1 MGKFRFRLVFSLLAV
16 TLIVLA
22 SLGLIIGQLF
32 KDFYFESITD
42 RLKKEAELA
51 GFSVLE
57 SGLSEN
63 GQSQE
68 MALRI
73 SEKLDTRVTIIL
85 ADGTVVG
92 ESSSDPQLMDNHIDR
107 PEIQSVIE
115 GEGHYEIRYSDTV
128 GKELLYYA
136 VPVEEAGET
145 IGFLRLGIPFEELN
159 NMNQKI
165 WGLLIFSFSLAF
177 FVIVSVSY
185 RIANQMIRPIEAAT
199 KVANSLAEGNYKAR
213 TMESSHDE
221 VGQLSRSINVL
232 AYNLDQITRRHQIQQ
247 ERMETLIE
255 NMGSGLIFINPR
267 GDISLIN
274 RSCKDIFQEDTDL
287 WLNRLYHEA
296 LKHKEIIKIVQDIF
310 MTEKKQRKQIKLPIH
325 LEVRHFDVYGAPII
339 GEDEKLR
346 GIALVFH
353 DITELKKLEQVRKDF
368 VANVSHEL
376 KTPVTSIR
384 GFAETLLDGAMEEQ
398 KLREQFL
405 TIIWK
410 ESERL
415 QNLIHDL
422 LELSRIEQQYF
433 KLNWQKTNISDIV
446 EDVHTLLRPKAEEK
460 DIQLNIKCIGDTVI
474 DGDPVRIK
482 QIVINLVNNS
492 ITYTP
497 ASGEVLVE
505 VEEQDEDVVLKV
517 RDTGIG
523 ISESELPRIF
533 ERFYRVD
540 RARSR
545 NSGGTG
551 LGLAIVKH
559 LVEAHHGKIDVESHV
574 GKGTLFILIF
584 NKEAKAEH
592 GFFMN
597 HRSTNN
603 ELDV

>member
-22 SLGLIIGQLF
+22 GLGLIIGQLF
-32 KDFYFESITD
+32 KEFYFESITD

-51 GFSVLE
+51 GFSLLE
-57 SGLSEN
+57 LGLDNEEHT
-63 GQSQE
+63 Q
-68 MALRI
+68 ALAVKI

-92 ESSSDPQLMDNHIDR
+92 ESATDPREMDNHIDR
-107 PEIQSVIE
+107 PEIRSVIE
-115 GEGHYEIRYSDTV
+115 GNPQYEIRYSDTV
-128 GKELLYYA
+128 NNELLYYA
-136 VPVEEAGET
+136 VPIQGDGEET
-145 IGFLRLGIPFEELN
+145 IGFFRLGIPFEELN
-159 NMNQKI
+159 EMNRKI
-165 WGLLIFSFSLAF
+165 WGILIFSFSLAF
-177 FVIVSVSY
+177 IVIVSVTF
-185 RIANQMIRPIEAAT
+185 RIANEMIRPIEAAT

-213 TMESSHDE
+213 TMEGSQNE
-221 VGQLSRSINVL
+221 VGQLNRSINVL
-232 AYNLDQITRRHQIQQ
+232 AYNLDQITRRHKIQQ
-247 ERMETLIE
+247 GRMETLIE

-274 RSCKDIFQEDTDL
+274 RSCKDIFQENTDL
-287 WLNRLYHEA
+287 WLNCLYHDA
-296 LKHKEIIKIVQDIF
+296 FVHKEIIKIVQDIF
-310 MTEKKQRKQIKLPIH
+310 MTEKRQRRQIKLPIH

-376 KTPVTSIR
+376 KTPVTSIK
-384 GFAETLLDGAMEEQ
+384 GFTETLLDGAMGDPQLTE
-398 KLREQFL
+398 KFL
-405 TIIWK
+405 TIILK

-433 KLNWQKTNISDIV
+433 KLNWQKTNVSDIV
-446 EDVHTLLRPKAEEK
+446 EDVHVLLRPKANEK
-460 DIQLNIKCIGDTVI
+460 DLHFKVECVGDTVI

-497 ASGEVLVE
+497 AGGEVFVE
-505 VEEQDEDVVLKV
+505 VLEQDEEVVLKV
-517 RDTGIG
+517 KDSGIG

-533 ERFYRVD
+533 ERFYRID

-559 LVEAHHGKIDVESHV
+559 LVEAHHGKIDVESKV
-574 GKGTLFILIF
+574 GKGTLFMITL
-584 NKEAKAEH
+584 NKDMKE
-592 GFFMN
+592 GDDLFS
-597 HRSTNN
+597 R
-603 ELDV
+603 

>member
-1 MGKFRFRLVFSLLAV
+1 MGKFRFRLVFSILAV
-16 TLIVLA
+16 TLIVLVG
-22 SLGLIIGQLF
+22 LGLIIGQLF
-32 KDFYFESITD
+32 KDFYFDSITD
-42 RLKKEAELA
+42 RLKKEADLA
-51 GFSVLE
+51 AYSVLE
-57 SGLSEN
+57 LGLYDEERT
-63 GQSQE
+63 QQLAIE
-68 MALRI
+68 I
-73 SEKLDTRVTIIL
+73 SKKLTTRVTLIL

-92 ESSSDPQLMDNHIDR
+92 ESEVDDLQVLDNHLDR
-107 PEIQSVIE
+107 PEIRSVIE
-115 GEGHYEIRYSDTV
+115 GNAQYEIRYSDTV
-128 GKELLYYA
+128 EKELIYFA
-136 VPVEEAGET
+136 VPILDNGER
-145 IGFLRLGIPFEELN
+145 IGFLRLGIPFEEFN
-159 NMNQKI
+159 SMNQKI
-165 WGLLIFSFSLAF
+165 WGLLIFTISLAF
-177 FVIVSVSY
+177 IVIVSVTY
-185 RIANQMIRPIEAAT
+185 RIANQMIHPIEEAT
-199 KVANSLAEGNYKAR
+199 KVANSLAEGNYKVR

-232 AYNLDQITRRHQIQQ
+232 AYNLDQITMRHQIQQ

-255 NMGSGLIFINPR
+255 NMGSGLVFINPR

-274 RSCKDIFQEDTDL
+274 RSCKEIFQENTDL

-296 LKHKEIIKIVQDIF
+296 FKHKEIIKIVQDIL
-310 MTEKKQRKQIKLPIH
+310 MTETKQRKQIKLPIH

-376 KTPVTSIR
+376 KTPVTSIK
-384 GFAETLLDGAMEEQ
+384 GFTETLLDGAMEEQ
-398 KLREQFL
+398 QFREKFL
-405 TIIWK
+405 TIILK

-433 KLNWQKTNISDIV
+433 KMNWQKTDVSTIL
-446 EDVHTLLRPKAEEK
+446 EDVQTLLKPKADEK
-460 DIQLNIKCIGDTVI
+460 EIQINVTSTGDTRI

-497 ASGEVLVE
+497 AGGEVFME
-505 VEEQDEDVVLKV
+505 VTEQRDEVVLKV
-517 RDTGIG
+517 KDTGIG
-523 ISESELPRIF
+523 MSENELPRIF

-559 LVEAHHGKIDVESHV
+559 LVEAHHGRIDVESSV
-574 GKGTLFILIF
+574 GEGTLFTITF
-584 NKEAKAEH
+584 NKQSDEVD
-592 GFFMN
+592 FF
-597 HRSTNN
+597 TNN
-603 ELDV
+603 

>member
-32 KDFYFESITD
+32 KEFYFESITD

-57 SGLSEN
+57 VGLDNQE
-63 GQSQE
+63 QSQGL
-68 MALRI
+68 AI
-73 SEKLDTRVTIIL
+73 KIGNKLDTRVTIIL
-85 ADGTVVG
+85 ADGSVVG
-92 ESSSDPQLMDNHIDR
+92 ETATDPKLMENHINR
-107 PEIQSVIE
+107 PEIRSVIE
-115 GEGHYEIRYSDTV
+115 GVGQYEVRYSETV

-136 VPVEEAGET
+136 VPIDEGGET
-145 IGFLRLGIPFEELN
+145 IGFLRLGIPLEELN
-159 NMNQKI
+159 KMNQKI

-177 FVIVSVSY
+177 FVIVSVSF

-213 TMESSHDE
+213 TMETSQDE

-296 LKHKEIIKIVQDIF
+296 FEHKEIIKIVQDIF
-310 MTEKKQRKQIKLPIH
+310 MTENKQRKQVKLPIH

-339 GEDEKLR
+339 GEDDKLR

-384 GFAETLLDGAMEEQ
+384 GFTETLLDGAMEEPQ
-398 KLREQFL
+398 LREQFL

-433 KLNWQKTNISDIV
+433 KLNWQKTNVSDIV
-446 EDVHTLLRPKAEEK
+446 EDVQTLLKPKADEK
-460 DIQLNIKCIGDTVI
+460 DIHLNVECIGDTVI
-474 DGDPVRIK
+474 DGDPIRIK

-497 ASGEVLVE
+497 AGGEIFVE
-505 VEEQDEDVVLKV
+505 AKEQGDEVILIVK
-517 RDTGIG
+517 DTGIG

-559 LVEAHHGKIDVESHV
+559 LVEAHHGKIDVESTV
-574 GKGTLFILIF
+574 GKGTLFSITLK
-584 NKEAKAEH
+584 KEVKEESSY
-592 GFFMN
+592 FI
-597 HRSTNN
+597 R
-603 ELDV
+603 